1 MLHASLQ
8 HMLNPLNPFVNM
20 RRALVVGI
28 NDYPGSARLYGC
40 VNDATRIGELLS
52 VHEDGTPNFQV
63 MLMVKDQRKA
73 ALRARMLELFSGDDE
88 MHLFYFSGHGIVNET
103 GGYIVTQDYQ
113 RYDEGIS
120 MDDILNMAS
129 ISKAR
134 QKVIILDCCH
144 AGAMGAPALLGNG
157 TAVLGQGVIVL
168 ASSRSTETS
177 KEVGGMGV
185 FTSLLLK
192 ALHGGAAD
200 LVGDVTA
207 GSIYSYVDKGL
218 GGWQQRP
225 VFKANIAR
233 ALSLRRVKSP
243 LALADLRKLTTYFPE
258 MTYEMP
264 LDPSY
269 EYTVEGADMEHVST
283 FKVLRQLQGMGLVE
297 AIDEDYLYWAAMNSG
312 KCRLTSLGGY
322 YWQMVKEGRV

>member
-1 MLHASLQ
+1 
-8 HMLNPLNPFVNM
+8 M

-40 VNDATRIGELLS
+40 VNDATSIGELLS
-52 VHEDGTPNFQV
+52 FHEDGSPNFQV

-88 MHLFYFSGHGIVNET
+88 VHLFYFSGHGMVNET
-103 GGYIVTQDYQ
+103 GGYIVTQDFQ

-120 MDDILNMAS
+120 MDDILSMAS

-157 TAVLGQGVIVL
+157 VALLGQGVVVL
-168 ASSRSTETS
+168 ASSRDTELS
-177 KEVGGMGV
+177 KEAGGQGV
-185 FTSLLLK
+185 FTNLLLR

-207 GSIYSYVDKGL
+207 GSIYSYIDKGL

-225 VFKANIAR
+225 VFKANIVR
-233 ALSLRRVKSP
+233 SLSLRRVKSP
-243 LALADLRKLTTYFPE
+243 LELTDLRKLKTYFPE
-258 MTYEMP
+258 ATYEMP

-269 EYTVEGADMEHVST
+269 EYTVEGANMEHVKI
-283 FKVLRQLQGMGLVE
+283 FKLLRQMQGMGLVE
-297 AIDEDYLYWAAMNSG
+297 AIDEEYLYWAAMKSG
-312 KCRLTSLGGY
+312 RCRLTPLGMY
-322 YWQMVKEGRV
+322 YWQMIKEGRV